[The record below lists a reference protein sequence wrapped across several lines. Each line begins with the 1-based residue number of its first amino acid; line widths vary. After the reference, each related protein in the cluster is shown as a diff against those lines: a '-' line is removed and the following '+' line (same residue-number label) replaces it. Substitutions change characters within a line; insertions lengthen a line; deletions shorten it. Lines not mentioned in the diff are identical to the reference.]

1 MDSQF
6 LKDIRAIYDAK
17 DYGDTEPDCKE
28 GYRHLLLLL
37 TAAQKTNLEK
47 MEHAFANRQAYAAK
61 YGFKC
66 GMYGAFRQYF
76 GASVAQDAGF
86 QDLLCD
92 DLLTQPGMQRH
103 QENYTD
109 IELCN
114 QLEQAILECLSEK
127 DHEYMV
133 SITCAWQQRVYSAAH
148 DGFYCGFRAAY
159 DIIEAIVPMAKIHN
173 MDKILTTE
181 YLLGYIQPYSEV
193 ERQQNMAA

>member
-1 MDSQF
+1 M
-6 LKDIRAIYDAK
+6 
-17 DYGDTEPDCKE
+17 P
-28 GYRHLLLLL
+28 
-37 TAAQKTNLEK
+37 
-47 MEHAFANRQAYAAK
+47 
-61 YGFKC
+61 
-66 GMYGAFRQYF
+66 
-76 GASVAQDAGF
+76 SVSTSAQDAGF

-103 QENYTD
+103 QENYTN

-159 DIIEAIVPMAKIHN
+159 DIIEAIVPMAKIRN

>member
-1 MDSQF
+1 MV
-6 LKDIRAIYDAK
+6 
-17 DYGDTEPDCKE
+17 TEPDCKE

-47 MEHAFANRQAYAAK
+47 MEHAFASRQAYAAK

-103 QENYTD
+103 QENYAD

-159 DIIEAIVPMAKIHN
+159 DIIEAIVPMAKIRN

-193 ERQQNMAA
+193 ESQQNTAA